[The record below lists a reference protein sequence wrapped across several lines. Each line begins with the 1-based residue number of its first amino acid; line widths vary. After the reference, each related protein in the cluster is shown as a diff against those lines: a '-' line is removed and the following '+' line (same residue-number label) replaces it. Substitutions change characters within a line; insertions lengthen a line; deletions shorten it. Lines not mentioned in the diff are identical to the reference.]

1 MWLVNIMFII
11 LIGFITIN
19 ICTAV
24 NNKNLA
30 TMAWIMMIFSII
42 NIFLGT
48 FSPVLKYAEVKNKE
62 LQEYIEKYEKVDNV
76 KDNVKD
82 KITKELK
89 DKEKSFWQTL
99 TEFPLDNNNK

>member
-11 LIGFITIN
+11 LVGFIVII
-19 ICTAV
+19 ICRAV
-24 NNKNLA
+24 NNRNLA
-30 TMAWIMMIFSII
+30 IMAWIMMIFSII

-62 LQEYIEKYEKVDNV
+62 LQEYVEKYNKIDNV

-82 KITKELK
+82 TIVKELK
-89 DKEKSFWQTL
+89 DKEKSFWQQI
-99 TEFPLDNNNK
+99 PGNN

>member
-11 LIGFITIN
+11 LVGFIVII
-19 ICTAV
+19 ICRAV
-24 NNKNLA
+24 NNRNLA
-30 TMAWIMMIFSII
+30 IMAWIMMIFSII

-62 LQEYIEKYEKVDNV
+62 LQEYVEKYNKIDNV

-82 KITKELK
+82 TIVKELK
-89 DKEKSFWQTL
+89 SKEKSF
-99 TEFPLDNNNK
+99 